1 MSRAKSA
8 FLGSISSHVFMILNM
23 LISIVVTPLILKFL
37 DKEEYGFYVILFQ
50 IIGYLSILDLGLGGS
65 VTRSLAS
72 NRGEDET
79 SKQAI
84 NKIISTSFFTYSFLG
99 AIVII
104 LGFCLA
110 PFMPHY
116 FKMQAALSAVA
127 IPITITLSIFIGLQF
142 PLKVFGS
149 IFYAHQRQL
158 LSNTVGSCIALLN
171 TVLPVVFLYF
181 GQGLWSFVYTNIVCS
196 LVSILVT
203 LSLMRK
209 YYPYLKVA
217 YSFFDKSLL
226 KQLFNFGF
234 FLFLGSV
241 SYQIVF
247 FTDRFF
253 IGSFVSLAAATVYA
267 LSIKA
272 PDILRELIFKITDNA
287 LPAMVEIGSKEGT
300 IKSKDIHQKLLLVTV
315 CLSTIAF
322 WLMYI
327 LNRWFL
333 FLWVG
338 EQYFVGQQV
347 LFLALVI
354 MVQHNI
360 LHVSGL
366 SLYGIGIVK
375 GISLMGLA
383 EALLNLV
390 LTIWL
395 GKIYGIQ
402 GILIATIIA
411 CWLTVMWYVPF
422 ITMKNLKIE
431 LNEYLLKPLLI
442 PILAISGLGAIFYF
456 FTNYIFDIIPITWL
470 SFSVISFITALLL
483 MCFVWI
489 VFLRKEF
496 SEYIPVRL
504 RKYLLFN

>member
-1 MSRAKSA
+1 
-8 FLGSISSHVFMILNM
+8 
-23 LISIVVTPLILKFL
+23 
-37 DKEEYGFYVILFQ
+37 
-50 IIGYLSILDLGLGGS
+50 
-65 VTRSLAS
+65 
-72 NRGEDET
+72 
-79 SKQAI
+79 
-84 NKIISTSFFTYSFLG
+84 
-99 AIVII
+99 
-104 LGFCLA
+104 
-110 PFMPHY
+110 
-116 FKMQAALSAVA
+116 
-127 IPITITLSIFIGLQF
+127 
-142 PLKVFGS
+142 
-149 IFYAHQRQL
+149 
-158 LSNTVGSCIALLN
+158 
-171 TVLPVVFLYF
+171 
-181 GQGLWSFVYTNIVCS
+181 
-196 LVSILVT
+196 
-203 LSLMRK
+203 
-209 YYPYLKVA
+209 
-217 YSFFDKSLL
+217 
-226 KQLFNFGF
+226 
-234 FLFLGSV
+234 
-241 SYQIVF
+241 
-247 FTDRFF
+247 
-253 IGSFVSLAAATVYA
+253 
-267 LSIKA
+267 
-272 PDILRELIFKITDNA
+272 
-287 LPAMVEIGSKEGT
+287 
-300 IKSKDIHQKLLLVTV
+300 
-315 CLSTIAF
+315 
-322 WLMYI
+322 MYI

-347 LFLALVI
+347 LFLALII